1 MSQESPVNLPD
12 LTASR
17 PVGRVHEAQEAASQ
31 ASSVDP
37 GAERHRPW
45 TKGRVLTHA
54 FLGTMAVLWLFP
66 LLYAVLASMR
76 SYDYTSTHGYL
87 SFGGFTFSN
96 YAKAWEAGAFGHKF
110 VNSAI
115 ITIPAVAITLFLACM
130 VAFVIARFNWKF
142 NTIMLAL
149 FLVGNLLPPQA
160 LLIPVFKIFQK
171 IEVPFWLSE
180 SGTLLNTHLGLILVN
195 VAFQLGFCTF
205 VLSNFMKALP
215 KEIYESAQVD
225 GTSLWG
231 QFWRLTL
238 PLCRPSLAALATLE
252 TTWIYNEFFW
262 ATVLLQSGDK
272 FPITSSLTNLAG
284 TFFTDNNLVAAG
296 SLIIALPTLIIYFA
310 LQKHFV
316 SGLTMGATKG

>member
-37 GAERHRPW
+37 GTERHRPW

-87 SFGGFTFSN
+87 SFGGFTVSN
-96 YAKAWEAGAFGHKF
+96 YTKAWEAGAFGHKF

-180 SGTLLNTHLGLILVN
+180 SGTLLNTHFGLILVN

>member
-12 LTASR
+12 LPASR

-31 ASSVDP
+31 ATSVDP